1 MIAMEGARADMGFP
15 KSLLTAGA
23 LFFAAALAASPA
35 SAEKRVALT
44 IGIDAYQ
51 NLTADLQLRK
61 AVNDSRSVGAAL
73 TSVGFEVISGEDL
86 QRLDFNRIWQRFL
99 NRIEPGDTV
108 AFFFAGHGVEIGGL
122 NFLLARDVPKVA
134 GGEEEFLKGEG
145 IGVSRLLDDLR
156 ARQPKVSLLILDAC
170 RNNPFQQEGGRSV
183 GGSRGLARIE
193 APEGTFV
200 MFSAGTGEAAL
211 DRLGDADNA
220 NNSIYT
226 RRLVPLLTQPGL
238 TLPDLAQEVRRQVR
252 ELAAS
257 VKHRQTP
264 AYYDEI
270 VGRFCLASCDGG
282 QVPAQIA
289 AATPIS
295 PAPPPPP
302 ADAPKITAPNL
313 ALPSDLPV
321 RPDVLRTI
329 ETDPFFANAPPVRVG
344 SHTVVSTVTSVTG
357 GASTLSSN
365 FNDET
370 TSTWLRPGLIRS
382 DLKQSQFTSNSGAL
396 GTYATRSSSLGAANG
411 LFTISYSMVNTSKQT
426 RTSTTSQL
434 VRITG
439 MVGHIFPVTL
449 GNRFSY
455 ESVSEWKSSSGYS
468 GSSTSVRDA
477 EIRCQ
482 EFPFQS
488 QWRCLPLDL

>member
-1 MIAMEGARADMGFP
+1 MGFW
-15 KSLLTAGA
+15 KTASIMGAGLLLA
-23 LFFAAALAASPA
+23 LSVSPA

-51 NLTADLQLRK
+51 NLNAEQQLRR

-73 TSVGFEVISGEDL
+73 TAVGFEVIVGEDL

-108 AFFFAGHGVEIGGL
+108 AFFFAGHGVEIAGL

-134 GGEEEFLKGEG
+134 AGEEDLLKGEA

-211 DRLGDADNA
+211 DRLADNDGA
-220 NNSIYT
+220 ANSIYT

-252 ELAAS
+252 DLAAS

-270 VGRFCLASCDGG
+270 VGRFCLASCGGRKTAGPGRRGGFRPDRATASARGHTENRRARSGIADRSAGPSRRAAHHRDRSVLRQRTAGAGGIAHHRLDRHVGDGRRLHAD
-282 QVPAQIA
+282 QQLQRRNDEHL
-289 AATPIS
+289 
-295 PAPPPPP
+295 APSRSHPVGTQ
-302 ADAPKITAPNL
+302 AE
-313 ALPSDLPV
+313 PV
-321 RPDVLRTI
+321 R
-329 ETDPFFANAPPVRVG
+329 
-344 SHTVVSTVTSVTG
+344 
-357 GASTLSSN
+357 
-365 FNDET
+365 
-370 TSTWLRPGLIRS
+370 
-382 DLKQSQFTSNSGAL
+382 Q
-396 GTYATRSSSLGAANG
+396 
-411 LFTISYSMVNTSKQT
+411 
-426 RTSTTSQL
+426 
-434 VRITG
+434 
-439 MVGHIFPVTL
+439 
-449 GNRFSY
+449 
-455 ESVSEWKSSSGYS
+455 
-468 GSSTSVRDA
+468 
-477 EIRCQ
+477 
-482 EFPFQS
+482 
-488 QWRCLPLDL
+488 